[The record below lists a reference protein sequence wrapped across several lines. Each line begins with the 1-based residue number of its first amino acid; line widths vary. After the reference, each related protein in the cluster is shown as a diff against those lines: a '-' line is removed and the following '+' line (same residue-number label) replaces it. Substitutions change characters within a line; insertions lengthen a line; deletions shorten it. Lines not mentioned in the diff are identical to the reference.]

1 MRRESMP
8 TMAELEA
15 HKKVVPEINPAS
27 VIAML
32 EIRQAGEQVAE
43 QILDVLQ
50 REYHLSEGKFCV
62 LIVLHQHPEGIAP
75 SELAAHV
82 GVARATIS
90 TMLQRLEKAGDVELE
105 EDPQDRR
112 SKRVRLTQ
120 KGRTFMNELLPPHYL
135 RVTKLMEKLTRS
147 EQEELIRLLRKLAGE
162 QTREGVS

>member
-15 HKKVVPEINPAS
+15 HKKVVPEIDPAS

-43 QILDVLQ
+43 QILAVLQ
-50 REYHLSEGKFCV
+50 RDYHLSEGKFCV

-90 TMLQRLEKAGDVELE
+90 TMLQRLERSGEVRVEARS
-105 EDPQDRR
+105 EDGRG
-112 SKRVRLTQ
+112 KLACLTAQ
-120 KGRTFMNELLPPHYL
+120 GRAFMQEVLPPHYL
-135 RVTKLMEKLTRS
+135 RVSRLMEKLTQQ

-162 QTREGVS
+162 

>member
-8 TMAELEA
+8 TLRELEE
-15 HKKVVPEINPAS
+15 HKKIVPAIDPAS
-27 VIAML
+27 VVAML

-50 REYHLSEGKFCV
+50 RDYHLSEGKFCV

-75 SELAAHV
+75 SQLAARV

-90 TMLQRLEKAGDVELE
+90 TMLQRLEKSGDVVIE
-105 EDPQDRR
+105 EDAEDRR
-112 SKRVRLTQ
+112 GKRVRLTA
-120 KGRTFMNELLPPHYL
+120 KGRAFMAEVLPPHYL
-135 RVTKLMEKLTRS
+135 RVTKLMEKLTQE

-162 QTREGVS
+162 